1 MKSPS
6 EIKQMAKRIRFK
18 PNEDVDDRIV
28 ACAEAAMDRSEETKS
43 PLTRPNA
50 WSRIMRSRVNKI
62 VAAALIVVAV
72 IIAIE
77 NFSGS
82 VDLVSL
88 SKAAPVKWSV
98 PTGGNGHYYLPIATS
113 YPISW
118 ADANEVANLLG
129 GHLATITSMEE
140 NDFVFSLIDD
150 DIYWYPSVN
159 IRGPWIGGYQLPGSS
174 EPDGGWAWVTGEL
187 FVYTNWDLGQPNNYQ
202 GHGRQGQDENRIHF
216 GNKKIR
222 VPTWNDVALDFEEIS
237 AYVVELSEPN
247 SLPVEWPIA
256 DGGNGHMYLA
266 VAAPAGITWVQ
277 ANSAANLAGGYLA
290 TITSAEE
297 NDFVFKLIGDE
308 KYWAEYTLGTS
319 VGPWIGGYQ
328 LPGSLEPAGS
338 WQWVIYEPFAYTNW
352 GQGKPDNLQIEGA
365 DENCLHF
372 LRLGGRVPVVWNDL
386 PHDYAGVFG
395 YVIEFFRGAEDIA
408 GDLE

>member
-1 MKSPS
+1 MKMST
-6 EIKQMAKRIRFK
+6 
-18 PNEDVDDRIV
+18 IV
-28 ACAEAAMDRSEETKS
+28 LLPVPRQRWT
-43 PLTRPNA
+43 
-50 WSRIMRSRVNKI
+50 
-62 VAAALIVVAV
+62 
-72 IIAIE
+72 AIE

-88 SKAAPVKWSV
+88 SKAAPVKWSIDY
-98 PTGGNGHYYLPIATS
+98 GGNGHYYLPIATS

-118 ADANEVANLLG
+118 SDANAVANLLG
-129 GHLATITSMEE
+129 GHLATITSVEE

-150 DIYWYPSVN
+150 EIYWYPSVN

-187 FVYTNWDLGQPNNYQ
+187 FVYT
-202 GHGRQGQDENRIHF
+202 
-216 GNKKIR
+216 
-222 VPTWNDVALDFEEIS
+222 EEIS

-319 VGPWIGGYQ
+319 DGPWIGGYQ